1 MEAKNTK
8 QKITYKVMRC
18 LPTSTPSYIVWE
30 YQDAAAVNEYIA
42 YEKRKQPD
50 TLILYPRRKIIPS
63 TIELKKQTISIF
75 DTRRAF

>member
-1 MEAKNTK
+1 MDAKSTK

-42 YEKRKQPD
+42 YDKGRNFV
-50 TLILYPRRKIIPS
+50 LYPRRKIIPS

>member
-1 MEAKNTK
+1 MDAKNTK

-42 YEKRKQPD
+42 YEKRNQQD
-50 TLILYPRRKIIPS
+50 TLILYPNRMLMPS
-63 TIELKKQTISIF
+63 SVSMEKRYISIRQTKRGF
-75 DTRRAF
+75 

>member
-1 MEAKNTK
+1 MCEATLK

-42 YEKRKQPD
+42 YESKKQKD
-50 TLILYPRRKIIPS
+50 MLILYPNRKLIPS
-63 TIELKKQTISIF
+63 SLSIEKQRISIH
-75 DTRRAF
+75 DTKRGF

>member
-1 MEAKNTK
+1 MDEKNTK

-42 YEKRKQPD
+42 FKRGD
-50 TLILYPRRKIIPS
+50 SFHLYPNRKLIPS
-63 TIELKKQTISIF
+63 TVTMEKRTISIF

>member
-1 MEAKNTK
+1 MDAKSTK

-50 TLILYPRRKIIPS
+50 TLILYPNRKLIAS
-63 TIELKKQTISIF
+63 SLSMQKRTISIH
-75 DTRRAF
+75 DTKRGF